1 MVSSSQRGSLELGL
15 DGLVVV
21 GVGAGGTLAQ
31 HLALG
36 DFTDE
41 QHVAAQVLLFLYF
54 AGEHGVDILRQI
66 EEAVVAALDGGEGIK
81 LIDLSAGL
89 HAEMLDGIEAYI
101 IGQHADV
108 ELAGAFDDLPGQILA
123 LAGDGDAGGII
134 CHLDGSVDDA
144 AVVLVFLRGQHE

>member
-41 QHVAAQVLLFLYF
+41 QHVAAQVLLFLYL
-54 AGEHGVDILRQI
+54 AGEHGVHIL
-66 EEAVVAALDGGEGIK
+66 GE
-81 LIDLSAGL
+81 
-89 HAEMLDGIEAYI
+89 
-101 IGQHADV
+101 V
-108 ELAGAFDDLPGQILA
+108 
-123 LAGDGDAGGII
+123 
-134 CHLDGSVDDA
+134 
-144 AVVLVFLRGQHE
+144 